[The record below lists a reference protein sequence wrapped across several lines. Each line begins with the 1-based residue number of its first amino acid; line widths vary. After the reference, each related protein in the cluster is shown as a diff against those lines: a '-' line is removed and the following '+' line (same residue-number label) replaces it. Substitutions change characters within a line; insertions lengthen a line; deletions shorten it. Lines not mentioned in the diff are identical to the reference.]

1 MIQGKEVGY
10 IQKFYQNFHPE
21 YKSYIK
27 EHISSVNLC
36 DPF

>member
-27 EHISSVNLC
+27 VHISSVNLC